1 MEFSKSH
8 LIFSWFVTL
17 ILTALG
23 ICFSVLSLPTDML
36 IAATPLSWA
45 ETATATGFY
54 YWKARNENR
63 AKYAQ
68 RFIKEIAKE
77 HGMDSALRLAEV
89 VLKE

>member
-8 LIFSWFVTL
+8 LIFSWIVTL
-17 ILTALG
+17 FLTGLSVVFSALM
-23 ICFSVLSLPTDML
+23 LPMDAL
-36 IAATPLSWA
+36 VVVTPLSWA

-68 RFIKEIAKE
+68 RFLRDLAEDHGVEIA
-77 HGMDSALRLAEV
+77 LRVAEI
-89 VLKE
+89 VLKD